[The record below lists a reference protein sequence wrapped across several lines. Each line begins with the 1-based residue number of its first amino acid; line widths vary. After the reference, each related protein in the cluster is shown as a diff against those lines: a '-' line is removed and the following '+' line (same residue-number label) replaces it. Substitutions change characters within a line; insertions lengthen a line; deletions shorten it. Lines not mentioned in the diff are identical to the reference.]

1 MVSCVHIILI
11 LRYVFNYSYNIPD
24 IGTVVTTERRGNQG
38 TGKLSNLPKV
48 TQLAGSRGWIQTSC
62 CQRLCTGPLLCNL
75 KKHVQSLFVS
85 VFPLGC
91 TVYSG
96 GGGLVAKSCLTLL
109 QPHGLWPSRLLCLW
123 DFPDQNTWVGYH
135 FLLQGIFPTRDWTY
149 VSCIAGR
156 FFTTWTNRKAQCR
169 PYFLKKGLGICK

>member
-109 QPHGLWPSRLLCLW
+109 QPHGLWPSRLLCTW
-123 DFPDQNTWVGYH
+123 GFPGKNTGVGCH
-135 FLLQGIFPTRDWTY
+135 ALLQGIFPTQE
-149 VSCIAGR
+149 S
-156 FFTTWTNRKAQCR
+156 NPHLLR
-169 PYFLKKGLGICK
+169 PRQILHCWATREAHCLQET